1 METNKLPRNGGNMKS
16 WFWFVVLL
24 VALICVPCVQGAPP
38 STVDQSV
45 IMITTEHTRIC
56 GTGQCCRCEVRDGRG
71 NLVAVGTVCSNG
83 NVMSKC
89 SQQGGQCT
97 QIWAH

>member
-1 METNKLPRNGGNMKS
+1 MKS
-16 WFWFVVLL
+16 WFWFVVVLILL
-24 VALICVPCVQGAPP
+24 CVPFAQAGPVWMA
-38 STVDQSV
+38 DQPAGS
-45 IMITTEHTRIC
+45 TEHTRTC

-97 QIWAH
+97 QIWTH